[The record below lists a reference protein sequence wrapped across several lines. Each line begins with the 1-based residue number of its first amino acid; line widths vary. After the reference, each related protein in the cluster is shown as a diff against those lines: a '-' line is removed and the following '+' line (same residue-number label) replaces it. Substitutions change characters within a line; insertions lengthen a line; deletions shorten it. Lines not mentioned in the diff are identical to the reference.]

1 MKITQIRNATL
12 IIEYAGKRFLID
24 PMLGPKGSF
33 PPYPFAESWKRNP
46 IVELPVSIDE
56 ILHDVDAV
64 IATHYHYD
72 HLDSTAF
79 KVIPK
84 GMKVFVKDERN
95 RRLFIRKGFSNVE
108 ILSDSTCFG
117 GIKLSKTPAK
127 HGTYPLL
134 IYVGKACGVT
144 FEHKDERKL
153 YLTGDTIWYD
163 GVKKVLDLFHP
174 EIIIAN
180 AGGNKIKGFHRLI
193 MNQEDVKLLH
203 NYAPEAIIV
212 ATHLEGVN
220 HNMVTRRFLREFA
233 INNGFSDKLFIP
245 NDGETLS
252 FEKEHIMT
260 KGNKN
265 DK

>member
-12 IIEYAGKRFLID
+12 IIEYAGKRFLTD

-33 PPYPFAESWKRNP
+33 PPYPFADSWKRNP
-46 IVELPVSIDE
+46 IVELSISLDE
-56 ILHDVDAV
+56 ILHDINAV
-64 IATHYHYD
+64 IATHYHHD

-84 GMKVFVKDERN
+84 GMKIFVKDERN
-95 RRLFIRKGFSNVE
+95 RRLFVRKGFSNVE
-108 ILSDSTCFG
+108 ILSDSTYFG
-117 GIKLSKTPAK
+117 GIKLGKTPAK

-144 FEHKDERKL
+144 FEHKDEKKL
-153 YLTGDTIWYD
+153 YLAGDTIWYD
-163 GVKKVLDLFHP
+163 GVRGVIDLFHP

-193 MNQEDVKLLH
+193 MNEEDVKQLH
-203 NYAPEAIIV
+203 NYAPDAIIV

-233 INNGFSDKLFIP
+233 ISNGFSDKLFIP
-245 NDGETLS
+245 NDGETFS
-252 FEKEHIMT
+252 FEKKHI
-260 KGNKN
+260 KK
-265 DK
+265 